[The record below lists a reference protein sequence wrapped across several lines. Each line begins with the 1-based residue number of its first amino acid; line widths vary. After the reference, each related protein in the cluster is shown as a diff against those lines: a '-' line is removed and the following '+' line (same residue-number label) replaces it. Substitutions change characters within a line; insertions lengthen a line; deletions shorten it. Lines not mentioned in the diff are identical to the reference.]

1 MTFSQLGPAPVFSA
15 ADAKLHE
22 NWGWMVAFGVL
33 LSLAGFVALGSVLL
47 ATLSSVL
54 VVGIAMIVSG
64 VGEIVHGFAMRSWK
78 KFFFWIVIGLLY
90 VVAGFCVFQ
99 NPLLAA
105 GFLTLLLGAGL
116 VASGLV
122 RSVLAFQLPV
132 SAPRVFVF
140 FSGILSLAVGGLI
153 LAQWPGS
160 SLWVIGTFLGV
171 DLLFAG
177 ASWVGV
183 GLTLRRART

>member
-1 MTFSQLGPAPVFSA
+1 MSFSSPQPLPADFAETPELQ
-15 ADAKLHE
+15 K

-33 LSLAGFVALGSVLL
+33 LSLAGFVAIGSVLL
-47 ATLSSVL
+47 ATISTVF

-64 VGEIVHGFAMRSWK
+64 VSEIIHGFAERSWK
-78 KFFFWIVIGLLY
+78 KFFFWILIGILY
-90 VVAGFCVFQ
+90 VIAGYCVFQ

-116 VASGLV
+116 VASGFV
-122 RSVLAFQLPV
+122 RSILAFQLPV
-132 SAPRVFVF
+132 SSPRVLVF
-140 FSGILSLAVGGLI
+140 FSGILSLVVGAII

-160 SLWVIGTFLGV
+160 SVWVIGTLLGV

-177 ASWVGV
+177 LSWIGV
-183 GLTLRRART
+183 GFGLKRAQR